1 MSLSKNITPE
11 EKKTLYLEK
20 KQQELIKM
28 VMRQTDY
35 DEEKTKE
42 KLKEHHNNYELVIK
56 EYMGVDI
63 HKKKTTHYHSTNQA
77 IYGEIRN
84 MMDNAADNYRKLQ
97 EIERKRQEYLE
108 KMRLYMDAQK
118 KQQASQEQEVLQEK
132 KLDVS
137 NNNDVNNNDVNN
149 KADDNE

>member
-20 KQQELIKM
+20 KQQALVNM
-28 VMRQTDY
+28 VMRQTNY
-35 DEEKTKE
+35 DEEKTTE
-42 KLKEHHNNYELVIK
+42 KLKEYHNNYELVIK

-63 HKKKTTHYHSTNQA
+63 HKKKTTTYHSTNQA

-97 EIERKRQEYLE
+97 EIEKKRQEYLE
-108 KMRLYMDAQK
+108 KMRLYMEANK
-118 KQQASQEQEVLQEK
+118 NKQGSSQDQVVTEEK
-132 KLDVS
+132 KVDVS
-137 NNNDVNNNDVNN
+137 NNNDV
-149 KADDNE
+149 DDNE

>member
-11 EKKTLYLEK
+11 EKKALYLEK
-20 KQQELIKM
+20 KQQALIKM

-42 KLKEHHNNYELVIK
+42 KLKEHHNNYETVIK

-63 HKKKTTHYHSTNQA
+63 HKKKTTNYHSTNQA

-97 EIERKRQEYLE
+97 EIEKKRQEYLE
-108 KMRLYMDAQK
+108 KMRLYMEANK
-118 KQQASQEQEVLQEK
+118 NKQDTPQDQVITEEK
-132 KLDVS
+132 KVDVS
-137 NNNDVNNNDVNN
+137 NNNDVNNKV
-149 KADDNE
+149 DDNE

>member
-20 KQQELIKM
+20 KQQALVNM
-28 VMRQTDY
+28 VMRQTNY

-42 KLKEHHNNYELVIK
+42 KLKEYHNNYELVIK

-63 HKKKTTHYHSTNQA
+63 HKKKTTNYHSTNQA

-97 EIERKRQEYLE
+97 EIEKKRQEYLE
-108 KMRLYMDAQK
+108 KMRLYMEANKNQQNTSQHQVVTK
-118 KQQASQEQEVLQEK
+118 KV
-132 KLDVS
+132 DVS
-137 NNNDVNNNDVNN
+137 NNNDVNN
-149 KADDNE
+149 E

>member
-20 KQQELIKM
+20 KQQALIKM

-42 KLKEHHNNYELVIK
+42 KLKEHHNNYETVIK

-63 HKKKTTHYHSTNQA
+63 HKKKTINYHSTNQA

-97 EIERKRQEYLE
+97 EIEKKRQEYLE
-108 KMRLYMDAQK
+108 KMRLYMEAK
-118 KQQASQEQEVLQEK
+118 NKQDTPQDQVITEEK
-132 KLDVS
+132 KVDVS
-137 NNNDVNNNDVNN
+137 NNDV
-149 KADDNE
+149 DDNE